1 MRQSLKIGLFIGVT
15 FASVSALILRF
26 TSVNYWT
33 LVTLLYLYC
42 LVGAL
47 TSYFVHKSASKRVI
61 EKIEKRLE
69 KIFTEV

>member
-15 FASVSALILRF
+15 FASFSAFILRF
-26 TSVNYWT
+26 ISVNYWT
-33 LVTLLYLYC
+33 LVMLLYLYC
-42 LVGAL
+42 LVGVV

-61 EKIEKRLE
+61 EKIEKKLE